1 MKHLYDERT
10 GFIFHYK
17 AVERALTLLR
27 GRKFLQYTN
36 KNNGNTLGN
45 LWKDILFRIK
55 CQFDNMNIK
64 HSHSTD
70 MDIHDLIV
78 ICVYM
83 VANPEELFLKYAE

>member
-1 MKHLYDERT
+1 
-10 GFIFHYK
+10 
-17 AVERALTLLR
+17 
-27 GRKFLQYTN
+27 
-36 KNNGNTLGN
+36 
-45 LWKDILFRIK
+45 
-55 CQFDNMNIK
+55 MNIK